1 MTKVNTYGIAHAMLA
16 MKIVPVEV
24 MRGDKKP
31 LRNEWQRAT
40 LASSKAE
47 IPTWR
52 EGNNVGALWGEPS
65 GWIIDVDID
74 CEDAVKAAHL
84 HLPQT
89 LTYGRESS
97 PRSHHLFH
105 CVGAENTKYALDP
118 LAMKERGTLRA
129 MILEVRARKAQ
140 TVFVGSTHSGERV
153 RWDEEVKTC
162 AMLRARITR
171 IEWKELAP
179 RLQALAVHC
188 GWKEKPVSVTREAPR
203 NAIASS
209 DGISSLIAEIA
220 NTPEGNRNNTLNLNA
235 FMVFQR
241 CHQEGLN
248 IQTHAAMLME
258 AALHAGMTEGVARNS
273 IESAMNGAAKNPRP
287 WEKVAAYVPPA
298 PRTREEITPKRSAG
312 DEVDA
317 FLARTCGKKFGDGI
331 AIPNFPMLTNILW
344 GMRGV
349 GSFHGATGRGKST
362 LVNTW
367 AINIARGS
375 ESERIEPL
383 PVVYFTSEMSR
394 MDVMFSMRVM
404 LAQQDQR
411 DVMEGTADAEH
422 LARASHTL
430 AALEASGMLTIVDA
444 REAMREWGGKEHALI
459 GLQEWVETL
468 HPARSVFVIIDS
480 LAALEVV
487 PRVGDGAF
495 RSDLDNDA
503 AIVVGQ
509 TRWHHS
515 LPFGSCI
522 LGVDEES
529 KERTGSGSEMGSRG
543 SGKKPYRSYFT
554 IALTDEKG
562 MEEEIENAKRDGE
575 DVAFIRLTV
584 NKARRGGSRGSSVVC
599 KNRYQC
605 GVITEMLQQTAHEKN
620 AQADDDG
627 EAKPKRTRKRTR

>member
-1 MTKVNTYGIAHAMLA
+1 MKVDTCGIAHAMLA
-16 MKIVPVEV
+16 MEIVPVEV
-24 MRGDKKP
+24 MREKKIP
-31 LRNEWQRAT
+31 LRAKWELAT
-40 LASSKAE
+40 LASSVEE
-47 IPTWR
+47 IPTWK

-65 GWIIDVDID
+65 GWIIDVDLD
-74 CEDAVKAAHL
+74 CEDAVKAAHEY
-84 HLPQT
+84 LPST
-89 LTYGRESS
+89 LTYGRETN

-118 LAMKERGTLRA
+118 LAMKARGASRA

-162 AMLRARITR
+162 AMLRASITS

-179 RLQALAVHC
+179 KLQALAVHC
-188 GWKEKPVSVTREAPR
+188 GWREKPVSVTREAPR

-317 FLARTCGKKFGDGI
+317 FLARTSGKPLGDGI
-331 AIPNFPMLTNILW
+331 PIPAFPHLTKCLH
-344 GMRGV
+344 GLRGTCL
-349 GSFHGATGRGKST
+349 FTAPTGKGKTT
-362 LVNTW
+362 LVSTW
-367 AINIARGS
+367 AVNIASGS
-375 ESERIEPL
+375 EIERIKPL
-383 PVVYFTSEMSR
+383 PVVLFTSEMSR

-404 LAQQDQR
+404 LAGQDQR
-411 DVMEGTADAEH
+411 DVMEGKADAEH

-430 AALEASGMLTIVDA
+430 AELEASGMLTIVEA
-444 REAMREWGGKEHALI
+444 REAMRGWGNKEHALI
-459 GLQEWVETL
+459 GLQEWVELL
-468 HPARSVFVIIDS
+468 HPAKRVLIIIDS
-480 LAALEVV
+480 LAALEVMPSV
-487 PRVGDGAF
+487 MEGAF
-495 RSDLDNDA
+495 RSDLDSDS
-503 AIVVGQ
+503 AIVGGL
-509 TRWHHS
+509 TRWSNS

-522 LGVDEES
+522 LGVHEES
-529 KERTGSGSEMGSRG
+529 KERTGSGDTHAVRG
-543 SGKKPYRSYFT
+543 SSKYAYRASQLLAYLTAKK
-554 IALTDEKG
+554 
-562 MEEEIENAKRDGE
+562 EEQEEWRDG
-575 DVAFIRLTV
+575 VAYFSLLV
-584 NKARRGGSRGSSVVC
+584 NKARRGGSTGSAVLF
-599 KNRYQC
+599 KNEYQSSK
-605 GVITEMLQQTAHEKN
+605 ITEMLPRTPQEARAAAKV
-620 AQADDDG
+620 
-627 EAKPKRTRKRTR
+627 EAKLVRESRKEE